1 MLDRKILSGGVIAGL
16 LLLGACSG
24 KSDTAGN
31 EAAIASNT
39 TQAAA
44 VARMPKA
51 GLWEMTMTAAGL
63 PAPMKMQTCLG
74 EPAPGSNPFAPPAPP
89 GQNCARNKITPTSD
103 GYTIDMECSANG
115 MTTSVAGTVAGDFNS
130 KYRVDLTTKVAGA
143 NLPAAAQK
151 EVKSAV
157 DSTYVGAC
165 PAGMKVGET
174 KPVS

>member
-1 MLDRKILSGGVIAGL
+1 MLDRKVMSGGVIAGL

-31 EAAIASNT
+31 EAAVAANT

-51 GLWEMTMTAAGL
+51 GLWEMTITAAGL

-74 EPAPGSNPFAPPAPP
+74 EPVPGSNPFAPPTPP
-89 GQNCARNKITPTSD
+89 GQSCARNKITPTSD
-103 GYTIDMECSANG
+103 GYTIDMECAANG

-143 NLPAAAQK
+143 NIPAAAQK

-157 DSTYVGAC
+157 DATYAGAC

>member
-1 MLDRKILSGGVIAGL
+1 MLDRKVMSGGMIAGL

-31 EAAIASNT
+31 EAAVAANT

-51 GLWEMTMTAAGL
+51 GLWEMTITAAGL

-74 EPAPGSNPFAPPAPP
+74 EPVPGSNPFAPPAPP
-89 GQNCARNKITPTSD
+89 GQSCARNKITPTSD
-103 GYTIDMECSANG
+103 GYTIDMECAANG

-143 NLPAAAQK
+143 NIPAAAQK

-157 DSTYVGAC
+157 DATYAGAC